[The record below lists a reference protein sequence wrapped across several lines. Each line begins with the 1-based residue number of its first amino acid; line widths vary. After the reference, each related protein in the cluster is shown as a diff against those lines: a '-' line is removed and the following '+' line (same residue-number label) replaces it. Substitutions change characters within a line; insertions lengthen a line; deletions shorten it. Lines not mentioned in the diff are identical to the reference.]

1 MSGTNFHR
9 IPTVLRSQE
18 ILEKAFTRI
27 ARIVEPWQ
35 GSFVETVRKEVIDK
49 VSAMESVETAYFQKL
64 VKKFPSTDE
73 IHPFYRDILDLMFSV
88 DRYKIALSK
97 LQKTSTKITELATYS
112 INAVKRAQKVPHMNS
127 YLKQFYGRSS
137 SLIKDLKDDLL
148 FLSNCRDSMK
158 KLPSIDTMLPTFI
171 IAGVPNVGKS
181 SLVKSLT
188 SSRTEVA
195 VYPFTTQSI
204 HIGFLEVSG
213 TRIQIIDTPGILD
226 RPIEK
231 RNKMEQQAILA
242 LKNIE
247 STIIYLFDYT
257 LEAHLPI
264 ESQEK
269 LFEEISSTFEKP
281 VMRVQSKSDISEAK
295 EDISISPVTGA
306 GMDNLVNAMM
316 KHLVAV
322 GSES

>member
-1 MSGTNFHR
+1 
-9 IPTVLRSQE
+9 
-18 ILEKAFTRI
+18 
-27 ARIVEPWQ
+27 
-35 GSFVETVRKEVIDK
+35 
-49 VSAMESVETAYFQKL
+49 MESIETGYFQKL

-73 IHPFYRDILDLMFSV
+73 IHSFYRDILDLMFSI
-88 DRYKIALSK
+88 DRYKISLSK
-97 LQKTSTKITELATYS
+97 LQKTSEKIMELATYS
-112 INAVKRAQKVPHMNS
+112 INAVKRAQKVKHMNA

-137 SLIKDLKDDLL
+137 SLVKDLEKDLL
-148 FLSNCRDSMK
+148 FLSGCRDSMK
-158 KLPSIDTMLPTFI
+158 KVPNIDTQIPTFI
-171 IAGVPNVGKS
+171 IAGIPNVGKS

-204 HIGFLEVSG
+204 HIGFLEMSG

-231 RNKMEQQAILA
+231 RNKMEQQSILA
-242 LKNIE
+242 LKNID

-257 LEAHLPI
+257 ENAHLPI
-264 ESQEK
+264 ESQER
-269 LFEEISSTFEKP
+269 LLDEISRTFGKP
-281 VMRVQSKSDISEAK
+281 IMRVQSKADISEVH
-295 EDISISPVTGA
+295 EDIAISPVTGA
-306 GMDNLVNAMM
+306 GIDNLLNAMV